1 MSQLEVDKII
11 PQSGTTLTIGDSG
24 DTVNFADGTNLSI
37 DTNTLFIDSTNNRVG
52 IANNSPSE
60 TLEVSG
66 NIKLGDN
73 NKIKFGTGNDLEI
86 FHDGSASIISD
97 VGTGRLILRSDGDG
111 VDINKGTSENIAK
124 FRSDA
129 GVELYYDNSKK
140 FETTSSGVTVT
151 GNINLGDSNVINL
164 GASNDLQI
172 FHSNS
177 GSFIKDAGT
186 SNLFIDT
193 DGNAIELT
201 SGNTAE
207 SMGRFV
213 KDGAVE
219 LYHNNS
225 KKFETAADGILVNG
239 AANVDAGGEPSATGM
254 IRLQA
259 NASQRQLRISPPSDS
274 ANGKI
279 DYRGGNLTFQD
290 DGTEVARFQ
299 DTTALM
305 IGKSS
310 LDYEGTAGIILRN
323 DGLLHVT
330 RSGGN
335 VTDFNRLSSDGEV
348 VRFSKDGTTSGQI
361 NISGSRMNIGTGN
374 TAIRFDSNSRL
385 ILPWNVTSNSATGV
399 DNAIDLGAS
408 GGFGFKDLYLGGGV
422 FLGGTGTA
430 NKLDDY
436 EEGTWTPDIATAGGT
451 LSVTYAERTGKYT
464 KIGNVVY
471 YEFYIE
477 TSAFSG
483 GSGDITFSAF
493 PFTAQAGRGAIGLAA
508 GSRIDLGLE
517 SAVIIPDQN
526 ATTFKVRIK
535 NATGT
540 GTSDNLV
547 TLDASDWSNHNPT
560 ILYGAG
566 YYRTDS

>member
-1 MSQLEVDKII
+1 MSSII
-11 PQSGTTLTIGDSG
+11 KVNTIQDIDGNNIINESGNVITIGASG
-24 DTVNFADGTNLSI
+24 DTITVPAGATLSGDLNASNLTSGTVPSARI
-37 DTNTLFIDSTNNRVG
+37 TGAYTG
-52 IANNSPSE
+52 I
-60 TLEVSG
+60 TQ
-66 NIKLGDN
+66 
-73 NKIKFGTGNDLEI
+73 
-86 FHDGSASIISD
+86 
-97 VGTGRLILRSDGDG
+97 VGTLTGL
-111 VDINKGTSENIAK
+111 
-124 FRSDA
+124 
-129 GVELYYDNSKK
+129 
-140 FETTSSGVTVT
+140 TTT
-151 GNINLGDSNVINL
+151 GNINLGDSDVINL

-323 DGLLHVT
+323 DGLLHAT
-330 RSGGN
+330 RDGGN

-436 EEGTWTPDIATAGGT
+436 EEGTWTGTISDGTNNATMGSNTGGY
-451 LSVTYAERTGKYT
+451 V
-464 KIGNVVY
+464 KIGSLVVLTGY
-471 YEFYIE
+471 FTVTNLGSVSGNLRLTGLPFACGSANSNYTANGLGWGANLNITDD
-477 TSAFSG
+477 TSIGFQIDTNASHLNFTHWDNTSG
-483 GSGDITFSAF
+483 ITLLQASELTASGQFMM
-493 PFTAQAGRGAIGLAA
+493 
-508 GSRIDLGLE
+508 
-517 SAVIIPDQN
+517 
-526 ATTFKVRIK
+526 
-535 NATGT
+535 
-540 GTSDNLV
+540 NL
-547 TLDASDWSNHNPT
+547 S
-560 ILYGAG
+560 
-566 YYRTDS
+566 YRTDA